1 MSFKGWNMV
10 SIAVLMEF
18 SVIGFTFY
26 CYPLMFDSLEKELGA
41 TQAQLSGALSLF
53 FICSAAASIFLGRLL
68 DKYSVKNIML
78 IGGVIFSCGLISIAY
93 VQSVFYL
100 LLIYATFIAI
110 GGPALGNLSVT
121 KLVANWFETK
131 AGVALG
137 IAAIGISFSGVILPI
152 LVDPLISAIGWRNV
166 YLVFASIV
174 ILILLPTVRAVVINT
189 PEEILFADR
198 IIALNEAQNKLKKQI
213 KIHIILETAE
223 GVMNV
228 ESLAACSPRLH
239 GFSLGPA
246 DLAASRGMKTVR
258 VGGSHPDYGIL
269 SDPKDKT
276 TKRKFIQQ
284 DLWHYSLSK
293 MIDACASNNIKA
305 FFGPYGD
312 FDDAE
317 GCEIQFRNAFILG
330 CHGAWSL
337 HPSQIDIAKKVFCP
351 SEDEVEKAA
360 KIIKAMGDGTGAV
373 KVDGKM
379 QDEATVKQAN
389 VIIELAK
396 KIASE
401 FGKPLGKGKFNKQTP
416 KSIEKRNHFFCGR
429 ATGSS
434 EDPPCSQSR
443 KPCDP
448 EDWWCHYCPR
458 RVLGTICK
466 SGKGRVPYPRR
477 SALDLFP

>member
-166 YLVFASIV
+166 YLVFAAIV
-174 ILILLPTVRAVVINT
+174 LLLLLPIIYFLVINT
-189 PEEILFADR
+189 PEEI
-198 IIALNEAQNKLKKQI
+198 NQNKDNEINLNQTVSKEDPMPMRDFLKYGKFWFISLAFALQFFSMGGVLLHLIPHASILGFEAVWDFFGFPLKQ
-213 KIHIILETAE
+213 TVFAY
-223 GVMNV
+223 
-228 ESLAACSPRLH
+228 SLAAFGGVVGKIFFGYLIDRMQANRPVMFMMLMQAIGIFGLTMVETFDLFLISCFVFGL
-239 GFSLGPA
+239 GFGGAMVLMSACFLKA
-246 DLAASRGMKTVR
+246 F
-258 VGGSHPDYGIL
+258 GSHNLGSVRGISAVIIVPVQPLGIL
-269 SDPKDKT
+269 IVGQAFDAGYYIQS
-276 TKRKFIQQ
+276 FLLMGFASILALLVSSQISIQQ
-284 DLWHYSLSK
+284 KDYPSL
-293 MIDACASNNIKA
+293 
-305 FFGPYGD
+305 
-312 FDDAE
+312 
-317 GCEIQFRNAFILG
+317 Q
-330 CHGAWSL
+330 
-337 HPSQIDIAKKVFCP
+337 Q
-351 SEDEVEKAA
+351 
-360 KIIKAMGDGTGAV
+360 
-373 KVDGKM
+373 
-379 QDEATVKQAN
+379 Q
-389 VIIELAK
+389 
-396 KIASE
+396 
-401 FGKPLGKGKFNKQTP
+401 
-416 KSIEKRNHFFCGR
+416 
-429 ATGSS
+429 
-434 EDPPCSQSR
+434 
-443 KPCDP
+443 
-448 EDWWCHYCPR
+448 
-458 RVLGTICK
+458 
-466 SGKGRVPYPRR
+466 
-477 SALDLFP
+477 

>member
-166 YLVFASIV
+166 YLVFAAIV
-174 ILILLPTVRAVVINT
+174 LLLLLPIIYFLVINT
-189 PEEILFADR
+189 PEEI
-198 IIALNEAQNKLKKQI
+198 NQNKDNEISSNQTASQEEPMPMLDFLKFGKFWFISLAFALQFFSMGGVLLHLIPHASILGFEAVWDFFGFPLKQ
-213 KIHIILETAE
+213 TVFAY
-223 GVMNV
+223 
-228 ESLAACSPRLH
+228 SLAAFGGVVGKIFFGYLIDRMQANRPVMFMMLMQAIGIFGLTMVETFGLFLISCFVFGL
-239 GFSLGPA
+239 GFGGAMVLMSACFLKA
-246 DLAASRGMKTVR
+246 F
-258 VGGSHPDYGIL
+258 GSHNLGSVRGISAVIIVPVQPLGIL
-269 SDPKDKT
+269 IVGQAFDAGYY
-276 TKRKFIQQ
+276 IQAF
-284 DLWHYSLSK
+284 LL
-293 MIDACASNNIKA
+293 MGFASVLA
-305 FFGPYGD
+305 
-312 FDDAE
+312 
-317 GCEIQFRNAFILG
+317 LLV
-330 CHGAWSL
+330 S
-337 HPSQIDIAKKVFCP
+337 SQI
-351 SEDEVEKAA
+351 
-360 KIIKAMGDGTGAV
+360 
-373 KVDGKM
+373 
-379 QDEATVKQAN
+379 
-389 VIIELAK
+389 
-396 KIASE
+396 
-401 FGKPLGKGKFNKQTP
+401 
-416 KSIEKRNHFFCGR
+416 SIEQK
-429 ATGSS
+429 
-434 EDPPCSQSR
+434 D
-443 KPCDP
+443 
-448 EDWWCHYCPR
+448 
-458 RVLGTICK
+458 
-466 SGKGRVPYPRR
+466 YP
-477 SALDLFP
+477 SLQQQ

>member
-166 YLVFASIV
+166 YLVFAAIV
-174 ILILLPTVRAVVINT
+174 LLLLLPIIYFLVVNT
-189 PEEILFADR
+189 PEEI
-198 IIALNEAQNKLKKQI
+198 NQNKDNEINLNQTVSKEDPMPMRYFLKFGKFWFISLAFALQFFSMGGVLLHLIPHASILGFEAVWDFFGFPLKQ
-213 KIHIILETAE
+213 TVFAY
-223 GVMNV
+223 
-228 ESLAACSPRLH
+228 SLAAFGGVVGKIFFGYLIDRMQANRPVMFMMLMQAIGIFGLTMVETFDLFLISCFVFGL
-239 GFSLGPA
+239 GFGGAMVLMSACFLKA
-246 DLAASRGMKTVR
+246 F
-258 VGGSHPDYGIL
+258 GSHNLGSVRGISAVIIVPVQPLGIL
-269 SDPKDKT
+269 IVGQAFDAGYYIQS
-276 TKRKFIQQ
+276 FLLMGFASILALLVSSQISIQQ
-284 DLWHYSLSK
+284 KDYPSL
-293 MIDACASNNIKA
+293 
-305 FFGPYGD
+305 
-312 FDDAE
+312 
-317 GCEIQFRNAFILG
+317 Q
-330 CHGAWSL
+330 
-337 HPSQIDIAKKVFCP
+337 Q
-351 SEDEVEKAA
+351 
-360 KIIKAMGDGTGAV
+360 
-373 KVDGKM
+373 
-379 QDEATVKQAN
+379 Q
-389 VIIELAK
+389 
-396 KIASE
+396 
-401 FGKPLGKGKFNKQTP
+401 
-416 KSIEKRNHFFCGR
+416 
-429 ATGSS
+429 
-434 EDPPCSQSR
+434 
-443 KPCDP
+443 
-448 EDWWCHYCPR
+448 
-458 RVLGTICK
+458 
-466 SGKGRVPYPRR
+466 
-477 SALDLFP
+477 

>member
-166 YLVFASIV
+166 YLVFAAIV
-174 ILILLPTVRAVVINT
+174 LLLLLPIIYFLVINT
-189 PEEILFADR
+189 PEEI
-198 IIALNEAQNKLKKQI
+198 NQNKDNEINLNQTVSKEDPMPMRDFLKFGKFWFISLAFALQFFSMGGVLLHLIPHASILGFEAVWDFFGFPLKQ
-213 KIHIILETAE
+213 TVFAY
-223 GVMNV
+223 
-228 ESLAACSPRLH
+228 SLAAFGGVVGKIFFGYLIDRMHANRPVMFMMLMQAIGIFGLTMVETFDLFLISCFVFGL
-239 GFSLGPA
+239 GFGGAMVLMSACFLKA
-246 DLAASRGMKTVR
+246 F
-258 VGGSHPDYGIL
+258 GSHNLGSVRGISAVIIVPVQPLGIL
-269 SDPKDKT
+269 IVGQAFDAGYYIQS
-276 TKRKFIQQ
+276 FLLMGFASILALLVSSQISIQQ
-284 DLWHYSLSK
+284 KDYPSL
-293 MIDACASNNIKA
+293 
-305 FFGPYGD
+305 
-312 FDDAE
+312 
-317 GCEIQFRNAFILG
+317 Q
-330 CHGAWSL
+330 
-337 HPSQIDIAKKVFCP
+337 Q
-351 SEDEVEKAA
+351 
-360 KIIKAMGDGTGAV
+360 
-373 KVDGKM
+373 
-379 QDEATVKQAN
+379 Q
-389 VIIELAK
+389 
-396 KIASE
+396 
-401 FGKPLGKGKFNKQTP
+401 
-416 KSIEKRNHFFCGR
+416 
-429 ATGSS
+429 
-434 EDPPCSQSR
+434 
-443 KPCDP
+443 
-448 EDWWCHYCPR
+448 
-458 RVLGTICK
+458 
-466 SGKGRVPYPRR
+466 
-477 SALDLFP
+477 